1 MTISDSANQKY
12 HTPAELGDLFT
23 RTIRVDAH
31 CHTLA
36 SDGPA
41 VRALGWIGCPESYSP
56 PERVYEQA
64 IGRGMDLV
72 AITDHDTIAGAMSLV
87 ERGFDRV
94 IVGEEVTVVFPEDGC
109 KLHVLV
115 WGLTPELHEEIE
127 TLGLRRDVYAFA
139 GWLRE
144 RNLAHSF
151 AHPLYV
157 QHSALSRWHLD
168 RCALLFK
175 GWEILNGAHSGT
187 HRRGLEAYLSAL
199 TPGRIHRLTQEHGL
213 TIHWPRIWEK
223 GRTGGSDDH
232 ALLNVGRTWTE
243 VDLPRDVE
251 AGPREFLR
259 EVMGGRSR
267 VGGTAGHSALLA
279 HQLVRVGAE
288 FAARRIVPRLRP
300 IARKRAGVLLRM
312 SGVDVPSPSKT
323 SLLFDAIRQKVSW
336 RRGRPR
342 FSGVFEA
349 LGPAISTGLATH
361 PGIRDAMGDRDP
373 VRGSAMASHDEMA
386 SFIDGVVSS
395 VQEALATGVMHGI
408 KDRRGREI
416 VNGIA
421 SALLVELARVPYVFS
436 MFHQNKERP
445 FVDRIEH
452 ESVRPGSGESA
463 VERPTRVVLF
473 TDTLGDVNGVS
484 RFIRNAADQAAATG
498 RDLTVL
504 TSTRFELPRQ
514 KNIVNFVPIF
524 ATAMPKYENLEI
536 VVPPLARMLRWLD
549 QNQPDVVHI
558 STPGP
563 VGCVGYVA
571 AKMLKVPVVGV
582 YHTDFP
588 AYIEH
593 LFEDEALT
601 WLCSKFMKG
610 FYAPFRSIFTRSR
623 DYVEAL
629 ANLGIRREVVLPLMP
644 GIRVE
649 EFHPRFKDRDSL
661 GDPQTLRALFVGRV
675 SIEKN
680 MPLLSKV
687 WREADRRL
695 KAKGIRAEL
704 VIVGD
709 GPYRTTMEEELR
721 GTRTRF
727 LGFKH
732 GEELSKVYASCDL
745 FAFTSLTDTLGQVV
759 MESQASG
766 MGVLVSDQ
774 GGPKEVV
781 EDGVTG
787 HVLPGDNAGAWVDRL
802 VELFSDRERL
812 ARMGEAAHES
822 MQKYSMR
829 RSFEHFWEVHVAVHH
844 EALARHGI
852 TRETLGTHGVRS
864 GSSNR
869 GVAKQETGRAAPNG
883 MADRESMGWNDADDV
898 GLGQD
903 VLPTG

>member
-1 MTISDSANQKY
+1 MTISDRA
-12 HTPAELGDLFT
+12 TPKPMTTELGDLFT

-31 CHTLA
+31 CHSSA
-36 SDGPA
+36 SNGPA

-56 PERVYEQA
+56 PELVYEQA
-64 IGRGMDLV
+64 MARGMDLV
-72 AITDHDTIAGAMSLV
+72 AMTDHDTIDGAMSLV
-87 ERGFDRV
+87 ERGFDRL

-115 WGLTPELHEEIE
+115 WGLTPEWHEEIE
-127 TLGLRRDVYAFA
+127 RLGLRHDVYAFA
-139 GWLRE
+139 AWLHE

-223 GRTGGSDDH
+223 GKTGGSDDH
-232 ALLNVGRTWTE
+232 ALLNIGRTWTE
-243 VDLPRDVE
+243 VDLPRDGE
-251 AGPREFLR
+251 MGPKEFLR
-259 EVMGGRSR
+259 EIMAGRSR
-267 VGGTAGHSALLA
+267 AGGVAGHSALLA
-279 HQLVRVGAE
+279 HQLASVGAE
-288 FAARRIVPRLRP
+288 YAARRIVPHLRP
-300 IARKRAGVLLRM
+300 IARKRASVLLRL
-312 SGVDVPSPSKT
+312 SGVEVPSPSKAA
-323 SLLFDAIRQKVSW
+323 LLFDAIRHKVSW
-336 RRGRPR
+336 RRGKPR

-349 LGPAISTGLATH
+349 LGPAVSAGLLAH
-361 PGIRDAMGDRDP
+361 PGLRDAMCGRD
-373 VRGSAMASHDEMA
+373 VGRGSAMAHHDEMA
-386 SFIDGVVSS
+386 SFTDGVVSA
-395 VQEALATGVMHGI
+395 VQEALAAGVMEGI
-408 KDRRGREI
+408 KDRRVREI
-416 VNGIA
+416 VNGIS
-421 SALLVELARVPYVFS
+421 SALMVELAQVPYVFS

-452 ESVRPGSGESA
+452 ESVRPGSGTS
-463 VERPTRVVLF
+463 VMERPMRVVLF

-484 RFIRNAADQAAATG
+484 RFIRNAADQANATG

-504 TSTRFELPRQ
+504 TSTRFELPQQ
-514 KNIVNFVPIF
+514 KNIVNFAPIF

-536 VVPPLARMLRWLD
+536 VVPPLTRMLRWLD

-623 DYVEAL
+623 DYVDAL
-629 ANLGIRREVVLPLMP
+629 ANLGIKRDAVLPLMP

-649 EFHPRFKDRDSL
+649 EFHPRFKDRASL

-675 SIEKN
+675 SVEKN
-680 MPLLSKV
+680 MPLLSQV

-695 KAKGIRAEL
+695 KAKGIKAEL

-709 GPYRTTMEEELR
+709 GPYRKTMEEELQ

-732 GEELSKVYASCDL
+732 GVELSKVYASCDL

-766 MGVLVSDQ
+766 IGVLVSDQ

-787 HVLPGDNAGAWVDRL
+787 YVLPGDNAGAWVDRL

-822 MQKYSMR
+822 MQKYSMQ
-829 RSFEHFWEVHVAVHH
+829 RSFEHFWEVHVAAHH

-864 GSSNR
+864 SRTNR
-869 GVAKQETGRAAPNG
+869 GAALCENGRVSTNG
-883 MADRESMGWNDADDV
+883 MDERESMGWNDADDV

-903 VLPTG
+903 ALPTG